1 MFSLIIKYSLI
12 CEFLAMIAL
21 FNLEL
26 EQLDVKI
33 TFLYGELKD
42 KIYMH

>member
-1 MFSLIIKYSLI
+1 MFSLLIKYSFI
-12 CEFLAMIAL
+12 YEFLAIIAL

-26 EQLDVKI
+26 KQLDVKI

-42 KIYMH
+42 KIYMR